1 MVTRTLW
8 HLVWRNRYT
17 GLPWLFPMYLGWTE
31 VARRGG
37 DVTWLMV
44 SSMVVAFLLGPGF
57 VMGLDSREIRVLPL
71 THRDRWV
78 TTWLL
83 STVVVT
89 SYLFVVKSLII
100 ILTVV
105 IRNTVLMSPETLLL
119 STAYDFA
126 YASALLPIG
135 TLLNAADLSWV
146 KRQGRRALS
155 AWVILFAPYTLAV
168 VILPFFAAKA
178 LPVHVSEFTI
188 GHVLVLVFG
197 LTMSLG
203 GLRWTP
209 RVFGSIHY
217 HVNARGTTLGRLVT
231 RQRFGDRFTGV
242 ARILW
247 THATGWLRV
256 MTVGVAA
263 IVTIGAFL
271 PLSKDGLRFLS
282 VMFLLLALMGISMVS
297 PWAPWARRL
306 KVLPL
311 SVTHVN
317 ALVLLTPLFTWV
329 EIWILL
335 LLAHAALGL
344 PIGEELG
351 PFAVLAYGGVSAV
364 ANALAFKVH
373 GSRRGLMCVS
383 LLPAGAPLYVETLRH
398 VPHEWTRL
406 VLLLV
411 GLFSLTCAAIVNH
424 RTLTRSTSGSLV
436 YQRPH

>member
-31 VARRGG
+31 VARLGG

-44 SSMVVAFLLGPGF
+44 SSMVVAVLLGPGF

-89 SYLFVVKSLII
+89 SYLFIAKSLII

-105 IRNTVLMSPETLLL
+105 IKHTVLMSAETLLL

-126 YASALLPIG
+126 YAGALLPIG

-146 KRQGRRALS
+146 KRPGRLALS
-155 AWVILFAPYTLAV
+155 ASVILFAPYTLAV
-168 VILPFFAAKA
+168 VILPSFAARA
-178 LPVHVSEFTI
+178 LPVHATEFTI
-188 GHVLVLVFG
+188 GHVLVLVLG

-209 RVFGSIHY
+209 RVFGSIQY
-217 HVNARGTTLGRLVT
+217 HVNARGTTRGRLVT

-242 ARILW
+242 ARVLF
-247 THATGWLRV
+247 THAIGWLRL
-256 MTVGVAA
+256 MAVGIAA
-263 IVTIGAFL
+263 AVIIGFFVPLPNDFPRFLTACLLLMAFL
-271 PLSKDGLRFLS
+271 
-282 VMFLLLALMGISMVS
+282 GISIAS
-297 PWAPWARRL
+297 PWPTWARRL

-311 SVTHVN
+311 STTQVN
-317 ALVLLTPLFTWV
+317 ALLLITPLFIWV
-329 EIWILL
+329 EVWIVL
-335 LLAHAALGL
+335 LLAHTALGL
-344 PIGEELG
+344 PIGVELA
-351 PFAVLAYGGVSAV
+351 PPSLLAFAGVTTV